1 MDERR
6 LLRSDPLLRSKAAFF
21 EAFWNGEGSCPILFA
36 KPHLALGRN
45 YLVHDLVQQHA
56 DVEKLLAEALA
67 QVRAATDRSDDGIP
81 VARADL
87 GTTLFPSG
95 LGLRMSLSKNAHP
108 WLAEHLDLARYVGLD
123 APLDGL
129 AGRGEFPL
137 AAAFYR
143 RLREE
148 RQAGRLPAP
157 VMPYV
162 PDNQGVFDLTH
173 LVVGSDVFYAVA
185 DDPST
190 LLAAQ
195 ERSLELFLAGS
206 RWFKDL
212 IGEEAGSMVHGHGM
226 PSGVWFPD
234 TGIRVSEDSCTLI
247 SVADIRRYCLPFI
260 ERAIR
265 PFGRGFL
272 HFCGRHE
279 DFLRMA
285 VEHPLVST
293 VNLGNPEL
301 YDLEEVFS
309 WCGRTGTVFFGHV
322 ARAGGEDDEAWLERL
337 AGMCGRTGCRLI
349 LVAADA
355 TDAATDR
362 AADAGVGTPAAVP
375 SCERFVQR
383 WHELT
388 RPSARRGRR

>member
-1 MDERR
+1 MGERQ
-6 LLRSDPLLRSKAAFF
+6 LLQADPQLRRKAAFF
-21 EAFWNGEGSCPILFA
+21 EEFWNGDGAFPILFA

-67 QVRAATDRSDDGIP
+67 QARAAADRGDDGIP

-95 LGLRMSLSKNAHP
+95 LGLRTSLSENAHP
-108 WLAEHLDLARYVGLD
+108 WLVEHLDLARYAGLD
-123 APLDGL
+123 RPLDGL

-137 AAAFYR
+137 AGAFYR
-143 RLREE
+143 RLEEE
-148 RQAGRLPAP
+148 RAAGRLPVP
-157 VMPYV
+157 VLPYV

-173 LVVGSDVFYAVA
+173 LVAGSDVFYAVA
-185 DDPST
+185 DDPTT

-212 IGEEAGSMVHGHGM
+212 VGEEAGSMVHGHGM

-234 TGIRVSEDSCTLI
+234 TGIRISEDSCTLI
-247 SVADIRRYCLPFI
+247 SAADIRRYCLPFI

-301 YDLEEVFS
+301 YDLEEVFA

-349 LVAADA
+349 LVAAHAVAD
-355 TDAATDR
+355 
-362 AADAGVGTPAAVP
+362 AADAAGPAASTPDLGHLV
-375 SCERFVQR
+375 RR

-388 RPSARRGRR
+388 RPRHRA

>member
-1 MDERR
+1 MGERH
-6 LLRSDPLLRSKAAFF
+6 LLQADPLLRRKAAFF
-21 EAFWNGEGSCPILFA
+21 EEFWNGDGAFPILFA
-36 KPHLALGRN
+36 KPHLALDRN

-67 QVRAATDRSDDGIP
+67 QARAAADRGDDGIP

-95 LGLRMSLSKNAHP
+95 LGLRMSLSENAHP
-108 WLAEHLDLARYVGLD
+108 WLVEHLELSRYVGLD
-123 APLDGL
+123 RPLDGL

-137 AAAFYR
+137 AGAFYR
-143 RLREE
+143 RLEEE
-148 RQAGRLPAP
+148 RAAGRLAAP
-157 VMPYV
+157 VLPYV

-173 LVVGSDVFYAVA
+173 LVAGSDVFYAVA
-185 DDPST
+185 DDPTT

-212 IGEEAGSMVHGHGM
+212 VGEEAGSMVHGHGM

-247 SVADIRRYCLPFI
+247 SAADIRRYCLPYI

-265 PFGRGFL
+265 PFERGFL

-279 DFLRMA
+279 DFLRMV

-322 ARAGGEDDEAWLERL
+322 ARAVGEDDEAWLERL

-349 LVAADA
+349 LVAAH
-355 TDAATDR
+355 AAAET
-362 AADAGVGTPAAVP
+362 TP
-375 SCERFVQR
+375 ERERLVRR

-388 RPSARRGRR
+388 RPRRRA

>member
-1 MDERR
+1 MGERH
-6 LLRSDPLLRSKAAFF
+6 LLRADPVLRRKAAFF
-21 EAFWNGEGSCPILFA
+21 EEFWSGDGAFPILFA

-45 YLVHDLVQQHA
+45 YLVYDLVQQHA

-67 QVRAATDRSDDGIP
+67 QAHAAALRSDDGIP

-95 LGLRMSLSKNAHP
+95 LGLRTSLSENAHP
-108 WLAEHLDLARYVGLD
+108 WLVEHLDLARYVGL
-123 APLDGL
+123 ARPLDGL
-129 AGRGEFPL
+129 TERGEFPL

-143 RLREE
+143 RLQEE
-148 RQAGRLPAP
+148 RQAGRLAAP
-157 VMPYV
+157 VLPCV

-173 LVVGSDVFYAVA
+173 LVAGSDVFYSVA
-185 DDPST
+185 DDPSA

-212 IGEEAGSMVHGHGM
+212 IGEEACSMVHGHGM

-247 SVADIRRYCLPFI
+247 SAADIRRYCLPFI

-265 PFGRGFL
+265 PFGRAFL

-285 VEHPLVST
+285 VEHPVVST

-309 WCGRTGTVFFGHV
+309 WFGRTDTVFFGHV
-322 ARAGGEDDEAWLERL
+322 ARAGGEDDDAWLERL

-349 LVAADA
+349 LVAAHA
-355 TDAATDR
+355 ASDAAAGS
-362 AADAGVGTPAAVP
+362 AAATPAHEHLV
-375 SCERFVQR
+375 RR

-388 RPSARRGRR
+388 RPRHGA

>member
-1 MDERR
+1 M
-6 LLRSDPLLRSKAAFF
+6 
-21 EAFWNGEGSCPILFA
+21 
-36 KPHLALGRN
+36 
-45 YLVHDLVQQHA
+45 
-56 DVEKLLAEALA
+56 
-67 QVRAATDRSDDGIP
+67 P
-81 VARADL
+81 VL
-87 GTTLFPSG
+87 
-95 LGLRMSLSKNAHP
+95 
-108 WLAEHLDLARYVGLD
+108 
-123 APLDGL
+123 
-129 AGRGEFPL
+129 
-137 AAAFYR
+137 
-143 RLREE
+143 
-148 RQAGRLPAP
+148 
-157 VMPYV
+157 PYV

-173 LVVGSDVFYAVA
+173 LVAGSDVFYAVA
-185 DDPST
+185 DDPPA

-212 IGEEAGSMVHGHGM
+212 VGEEAGSMVHGHGM

-234 TGIRVSEDSCTLI
+234 TGIRVSEDSCTLF
-247 SVADIRRYCLPFI
+247 SAADIRRFCLPFI

-285 VEHPLVST
+285 VENPLVST

-301 YDLEEVFS
+301 YDLEEVFA

-349 LVAADA
+349 LVAAH
-355 TDAATDR
+355 AADDR
-362 AADAGVGTPAAVP
+362 AAAIPAHRDADRGDAAGDSASAGSPADRPHHHCPTMLPLIIPVNMVTAVP
-375 SCERFVQR
+375 
-383 WHELT
+383 T
-388 RPSARRGRR
+388 RAATATVTPTP

>member
-1 MDERR
+1 MGEWH
-6 LLRSDPLLRSKAAFF
+6 LLRTDPLLRRKAEFF
-21 EAFWNGEGSCPILFA
+21 EEFWNGEGAYPILFA
-36 KPHLALGRN
+36 KPHLALNRN
-45 YLVHDLVQQHA
+45 YLVHDLMQQHA

-67 QVRAATDRSDDGIP
+67 QASTAVDRSDDGIP

-95 LGLRMSLSKNAHP
+95 LGLRVSLSENAHP
-108 WLAEHLDLARYVGLD
+108 WLVEHLDLARYAGLD
-123 APLDGL
+123 SPADGL

-148 RQAGRLPAP
+148 RQAGRLPSP
-157 VMPYV
+157 VLPYV

-173 LVVGSDVFYAVA
+173 LVAGSNVFYSLS
-185 DDPST
+185 DDPSA

-195 ERSLELFLAGS
+195 ERSLEIFLAGS
-206 RWFKDL
+206 RFFKDL
-212 IGEEAGSMVHGHGM
+212 IGEEACSMIHGHGM

-234 TGIRVSEDSCTLI
+234 TGIRISEDSCTLI
-247 SVADIRRYCLPFI
+247 SPADIRKFCLPFI

-285 VEHPLVST
+285 VEHPLVSA

-309 WCGRTGTVFFGHV
+309 WCGRTATVYFGHV
-322 ARAGGEDDEAWLERL
+322 ARAGDEDDDAWLERL
-337 AGMCGRTGCRLI
+337 AAMCGRTGCRLI

-355 TDAATDR
+355 AVET
-362 AADAGVGTPAAVP
+362 AGGSPAAAP
-375 SCERFVQR
+375 ARERLVRR

-388 RPSARRGRR
+388 RPRHGA